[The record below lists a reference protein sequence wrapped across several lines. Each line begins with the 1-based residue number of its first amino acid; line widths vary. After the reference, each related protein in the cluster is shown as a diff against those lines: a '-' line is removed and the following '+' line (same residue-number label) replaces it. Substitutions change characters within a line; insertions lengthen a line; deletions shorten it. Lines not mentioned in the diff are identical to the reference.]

1 MSTQWFTG
9 QFPKIRNGNF
19 SSVSRKIAAM
29 DPKRIPCVRDDQNRH
44 KGAQC
49 LEHFE
54 RFKHDRGRKDLA
66 GKTQDVIFALD
77 SAGTSHRP
85 PNALRYHF
93 YWADRRDLT
102 LCAARL
108 LRSLS
113 QLKGPDF
120 THAPRP
126 GLLLWSRPNFC
137 AGSTTK

>member
-1 MSTQWFTG
+1 
-9 QFPKIRNGNF
+9 
-19 SSVSRKIAAM
+19 M
-29 DPKRIPCVRDDQNRH
+29 DPKRIPSVRDDQNRH

-93 YWADRRDLT
+93 FWLTGVTRR
-102 LCAARL
+102 CAQPGFYGPSHSSKGQISHARFG
-108 LRSLS
+108 
-113 QLKGPDF
+113 QACCTGV
-120 THAPRP
+120 
-126 GLLLWSRPNFC
+126 G
-137 AGSTTK
+137 